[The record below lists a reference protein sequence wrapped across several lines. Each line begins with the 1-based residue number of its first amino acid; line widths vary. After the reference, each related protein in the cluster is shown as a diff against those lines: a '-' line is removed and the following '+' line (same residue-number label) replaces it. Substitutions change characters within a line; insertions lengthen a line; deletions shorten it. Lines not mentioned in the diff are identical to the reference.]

1 MFSENYDVVIKWLE
15 NQILSGKSE
24 KIFLNEKSAMR
35 AFKKLDETLIV
46 SDQDKSDLD
55 HFIRVNLNKSG
66 MVKLKTTVRIFKKR
80 SAEKSMSS
88 TLLQCTLYGSES
100 KKLDELV
107 LLSGKT
113 KIQIINEL
121 IRSANKSDFT
131 ISTEEQLDLTL

>member
-1 MFSENYDVVIKWLE
+1 MFSENYDVVIKWLG
-15 NQILSGKSE
+15 NQILSGKSDS
-24 KIFLNEKSAMR
+24 IFSSEKSAMR
-35 AFKKLDETLIV
+35 SFKKLDENLIV

-55 HFIRVNLNKSG
+55 HFIHVHLNKSG

-88 TLLQCTLYGSES
+88 TLLQCTLYGYES
-100 KKLDELV
+100 RKLDELV
-107 LLSGKT
+107 QLSGKT

-121 IRSANKSDFT
+121 IRSANKYDFA